1 MKQHTKYFWYEK
13 KKIGQFFNYSAS
25 FCNTQ
30 FIVPLK
36 NAASKNYLVAVISCL
51 KSRSRFYLLILEP
64 VHFILFFCESVI

>member
-1 MKQHTKYFWYEK
+1 MKQHTKYFWYGK
-13 KKIGQFFNYSAS
+13 KSDNFFNYSAS